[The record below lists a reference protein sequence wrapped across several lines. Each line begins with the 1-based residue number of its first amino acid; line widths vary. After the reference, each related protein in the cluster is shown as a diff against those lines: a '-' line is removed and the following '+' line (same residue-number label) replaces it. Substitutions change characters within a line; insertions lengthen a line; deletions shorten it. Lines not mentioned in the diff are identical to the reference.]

1 MGIGGEVGLGI
12 GAFLAFLSVPGA
24 GSWVKRN
31 TYWVKRLTLGVRVLL
46 KQKKIEKAWERKK
59 VTLGFSD

>member
-46 KQKKIEKAWERKK
+46 KQKKIELGKK
-59 VTLGFSD
+59 ESHSGLQRLN

>member
-1 MGIGGEVGLGI
+1 MGI

-46 KQKKIEKAWERKK
+46 KQKKIEKAWAWERKK